1 MGRKRLH
8 GLDHIATGIR
18 LEQIAACT
26 SLEKLP
32 NEAFVVMHGEDENF
46 RSR

>member
-8 GLDHIATGIR
+8 GLNHIATGVR
-18 LEQIAACT
+18 LEQIAPCT
-26 SLEKLP
+26 GLEKLA